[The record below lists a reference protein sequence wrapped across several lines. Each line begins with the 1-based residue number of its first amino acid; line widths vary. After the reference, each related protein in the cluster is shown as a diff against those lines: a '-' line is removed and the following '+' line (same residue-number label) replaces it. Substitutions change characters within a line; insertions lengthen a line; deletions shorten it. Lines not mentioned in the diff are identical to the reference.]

1 MASRVTSEKWI
12 STSDEEERKVSATEG
27 RLILHNVRP
36 LFQPVWNTNTNII
49 SVFGRA
55 RQGKSFLM
63 NCLSGE
69 QSLFKVSNY
78 KESCT
83 QGIDISSKFM
93 GLTDFSRVDGGRAVA
108 APRSEI
114 KVGFVDAEGQ
124 GDKDIAYDANLICPI
139 LLASKC
145 VIFNWKGD
153 LQKDHILSTLGIMTR
168 AAKNVS
174 AEGESA
180 GGAAKKFGHLHIV
193 FRDWQSVGSD
203 EASVTDILFSAEKGK
218 DAQTRNQIREE
229 VRDAFAS
236 IRVWLFEAPTDSV
249 QALRQVLTID
259 VTTPRFRQQ
268 VRDFRAVLAQ
278 QLSEP
283 VLFAQRPLTGK
294 TICSMMTDVVQTL
307 NRGEVILPASTY
319 LTMMKEEVTQLT
331 HSFEEEVKEVV
342 TKAMHSV
349 DKDRRHVIEVE
360 LPDKKKHSLSLYL
373 NCSDALQVFR
383 SLADVAL
390 QSALKQI
397 HDVIGLPPSTTAS
410 ASTSVTPYE
419 LLYRESG
426 DRLRRQV
433 EEAQKSFELHYLHHL
448 QHYLRHTRQRLE
460 AEMEATATSLRR
472 SPPSFSTSKECRD
485 FLEVVLVERHVSEV
499 NPSQYYTSATS
510 GASAS
515 VKQEVDDV
523 IALLRRFSQ
532 PLLQQCL
539 TSCEETLKKRKDT
552 MDAIYANIRQTMEAH
567 IPVMLQRLTSQHKK
581 GFSTSVLCHALDEE
595 YQRLDAQLRHLL
607 ATSVTPPASTTVVEE
622 YSNVFYEHCASLREA
637 CQKEYDALKEKYLYN
652 QFTAS
657 EEVLNEELQ
666 QLAQHWETQCELFLA
681 ELKNDAASVA
691 HRQLMG
697 ADEARHVFDD
707 LVTKIWKQAI
717 ADVIGWLSDSI
728 PSEQLSNEAFLRQ
741 TSFGHKLHAFLSDN
755 VTPFF
760 EGFVSVLKQIEA
772 QRVAAVEDLQNK
784 QKEREEE
791 EREVEQE
798 EEEADDFHD
807 NFTVPMD
814 EDDRD
819 LDEEDEEEEGDD
831 KDNDIRATQRALSKA
846 KKASRVTLEE
856 QRRRARD
863 FAERVLG
870 VSFTASKGKKKAAA
884 APAKKG
890 GATTSNS
897 SSRKSLL
904 QQREA
909 ARDFAVRNFGAAILN
924 ESDDDEE
931 EQQENVRRNSTSAK
945 KRAHDE
951 VNTGKTHVTPVKA
964 STTTTTTTTPP
975 TAKTG
980 SGKKAAVT
988 SENPIAAA
996 RRAAEEERLAREKEA
1011 IEKAT
1016 KRIQEQQ
1023 KKKQGKTGKK

>member
-951 VNTGKTHVTPVKA
+951 VNTGDDVNPPPLSLPSSSAPGSALNKNDNPRKRVKLSHSDDV
-964 STTTTTTTTPP
+964 ST
-975 TAKTG
+975 
-980 SGKKAAVT
+980 
-988 SENPIAAA
+988 A
-996 RRAAEEERLAREKEA
+996 R
-1011 IEKAT
+1011 
-1016 KRIQEQQ
+1016 QQ
-1023 KKKQGKTGKK
+1023 SKSYFCPCHCPC

>member
-1 MASRVTSEKWI
+1 MTSRVTSEKWI

-229 VRDAFAS
+229 VSDAFAS

-268 VRDFRAVLAQ
+268 VRDFRAVLSQ

-342 TKAMHSV
+342 TKAVHSV

-410 ASTSVTPYE
+410 ASTSLTPYE
-419 LLYRESG
+419 LLYRESS

-460 AEMEATATSLRR
+460 AEMEATATSLHR

-485 FLEVVLVERHVSEV
+485 FLEVALVERHVSEV

-515 VKQEVDDV
+515 VKQEVEDV

-532 PLLQQCL
+532 PLLQRCL
-539 TSCEETLKKRKDT
+539 TSCEESLKKRKDT

-581 GFSTSVLCHALDEE
+581 GFSTSVLCHALDVE

-637 CQKEYDALKEKYLYN
+637 CQKEYDALKEKHLYGR
-652 QFTAS
+652 FTAS

-681 ELKNDAASVA
+681 ELKTDAASVA

-697 ADEARHVFDD
+697 PDEARHVFDD

-728 PSEQLSNEAFLRQ
+728 PSEQLSNEAYLRQ
-741 TSFGHKLHAFLSDN
+741 TSFGHKLHTFLSDN

-760 EGFVSVLKQIEA
+760 EGFVGVLNQIEA

-784 QKEREEE
+784 QKKREEE
-791 EREVEQE
+791 EREVEE

-819 LDEEDEEEEGDD
+819 LDEEEEEEEEDD
-831 KDNDIRATQRALSKA
+831 KDNDVRATQRALSKA

-870 VSFTASKGKKKAAA
+870 VSFTASKGKKKKAA
-884 APAKKG
+884 APVKKG
-890 GATTSNS
+890 SAATSFNS
-897 SSRKSLL
+897 SSRKSLM

-924 ESDDDEE
+924 ESDDEE
-931 EQQENVRRNSTSAK
+931 EEQENVRRNSTGAK
-945 KRAHDE
+945 KRAHDD
-951 VNTGKTHVTPVKA
+951 VNTGDDVNPPPLSSSAPGSALNKNDNPRKRVKLSHSDDV
-964 STTTTTTTTPP
+964 STARQQSKSHFCPCHCHCHCTLLLL
-975 TAKTG
+975 
-980 SGKKAAVT
+980 SFLYCLT
-988 SENPIAAA
+988 SF
-996 RRAAEEERLAREKEA
+996 LAL
-1011 IEKAT
+1011 I
-1016 KRIQEQQ
+1016 
-1023 KKKQGKTGKK
+1023 